1 MIVNS
6 FEQSKQ
12 QLLELLTTNMEQ
24 NTIEYIRQEIRQITP
39 ECVPD
44 AKELRVFL
52 LSPDEPTSLTTYQQV
67 LAMDKLLEYAEVS
80 LRMLCDLIRYQ
91 QLKKFGI
98 VKSAEEFIDLFRPEE
113 EEC

>member
-6 FEQSKQ
+6 FEQNKQ

-24 NTIEYIRQEIRQITP
+24 KTIAYIRQEIRQATP
-39 ECVPD
+39 ACVPGT
-44 AKELRVFL
+44 KELHAFL
-52 LSPDEPTSLTTYQQV
+52 LSPDAPTALTIYQQV

-80 LRMLCDLIRYQ
+80 LRTLCDLIRYQ

-98 VKSAEEFIDLFRPEE
+98 VKSAEEFVDLFRPEE
-113 EEC
+113 KEC